1 MVAANLEYAL
11 QLARSMGVGV
21 ILANQ
26 SMEDLEM
33 GLACALGHIPP
44 STSVEMGCYPKGDVP
59 GVQLGISPD
68 P

>member
-1 MVAANLEYAL
+1 MVAANLEYVL

-33 GLACALGHIPP
+33 GLARALGHIPP
-44 STSVEMGCYPKGDVP
+44 STSAESRM
-59 GVQLGISPD
+59 LSE
-68 P
+68 